1 MKVIR
6 SGKLAGT
13 RFYVKPTF
21 VVVLTVKP
29 LCGKALRKNATPR
42 QLGPIPLGRFVW
54 R

>member
-21 VVVLTVKP
+21 FVVLTVKP
-29 LCGKALRKNATPR
+29 LFGKALRKNTTPHE
-42 QLGPIPLGRFVW
+42 LGPIPLDQLVW